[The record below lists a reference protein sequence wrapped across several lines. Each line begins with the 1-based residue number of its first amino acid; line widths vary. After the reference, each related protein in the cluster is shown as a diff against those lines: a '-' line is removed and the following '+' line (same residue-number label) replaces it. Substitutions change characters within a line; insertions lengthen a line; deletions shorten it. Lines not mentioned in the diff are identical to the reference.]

1 MSVNRVRDNR
11 IMLTLTEEEKAQ
23 IERDAAAADMNVS
36 AYCRLILLNKTRKR
50 GEEVKLNGKL

>member
-1 MSVNRVRDNR
+1 
-11 IMLTLTEEEKAQ
+11 MLTLTEEEKAQ
-23 IERDAAAADMNVS
+23 IGRDAAAADMNVS

>member
-23 IERDAAAADMNVS
+23 IERDAAAADMSVS
-36 AYCRLILLNKTRKR
+36 AYCRLILLNKTKKR